1 MKKQRKILSAIMIF
15 GFTTVTTVNLV
26 ACSDYQGVK
35 FNYENIIPAKNLQTE
50 TQDNNGNLYYAT
62 FDDNDIGI
70 PGEKIW
76 KYNINTKMSEIYW
89 ENKNFKVGSFNMAVD
104 SKGNIY
110 LGSAGG
116 VQILFDKNKSE
127 IMPLV
132 SNKTTNS
139 TYFKNNLYI
148 TTFDGFYK
156 YNIDTKITKK
166 IDLPNNS
173 IVKSIFIDKNEN
185 IYLGIYKSINY
196 GALIIKKDELVA
208 KPISGD
214 DFFNGNGVDLIAE
227 IDNKIYF
234 YSFNQQSKKAKLYYS
249 DLSNIKLEYLL
260 DLPVNVEKIFNVNNK
275 IGLIIQEN
283 KNCTIQVLNIT
294 DNISLEKKFEI
305 KNNFYN
311 QIIQNFNILYLS
323 NNTKIDCLSW

>member
-1 MKKQRKILSAIMIF
+1 MIL
-15 GFTTVTTVNLV
+15 GFTTVTAVNLV
-26 ACSDYQGVK
+26 ACSDYQDVK
-35 FNYENIIPAKNLQTE
+35 FNYENIIPTKNLQTE

-62 FDDNDIGI
+62 FDNATDIGI

-76 KYNINTKMSEIYW
+76 KYNVNTKMNEIYW

-116 VQILFDKNKSE
+116 VQILFDKNKF
-127 IMPLV
+127 ITMPLV
-132 SNKTTNS
+132 TNMTTNI

-156 YNIDTKITKK
+156 YNIDTKNTKK

-173 IVKSIFIDKNEN
+173 IVNYIFIDKNEN
-185 IYLGIYKSINY
+185 IYLGVYKSINF

-208 KPISGD
+208 KPITGD
-214 DFFNGNGVDLIAE
+214 DFFNANGVDLIAE
-227 IDNKIYF
+227 INNKIYF
-234 YSFNQQSKKAKLYYS
+234 YSLNRQSKKAKLYYS
-249 DLSNIKLEYLL
+249 DLSNTKLEYLL

-294 DNISLEKKFEI
+294 DNSSLEKKFEI

-311 QIIQNFNILYLS
+311 QIIQNFKILYLS
-323 NNTKIDCLSW
+323 NKTKIDCLSW